1 MEPIKTMKEVELPK
15 ISLEEFVKNLPTED
29 EAILAKRKH
38 LLECRDRQLKVIT
51 PESFQ
56 ETDKHRLLKIQLT
69 DALNWAKHMTESKLN
84 LCLAGETGVGKTR
97 TAWEA
102 IKLRFRLH
110 GGEPFAIGAESFTR
124 RLFRE
129 PHLMDKVCNA
139 KLLLLDDL
147 GKEKTTP
154 TSESAI
160 FEVIRERMDNK
171 RPTIYTTNFTPKTL
185 TLRFQQVETGE
196 AIARRLKESCHVIVY
211 GN

>member
-1 MEPIKTMKEVELPK
+1 MNIDK
-15 ISLEEFVKNLPTED
+15 IINNMPSEE
-29 EAILAKRKH
+29 EAEENKRKY
-38 LLECRDRQLKVIT
+38 LVECRERQLKVIV
-51 PESFQ
+51 PSAFQ
-56 ETDKHRLLKIQLT
+56 DTEQTRLLKSQLT
-69 DALNWAKHMTESKLN
+69 EAKNWARHMNESKLN
-84 LCLAGETGVGKTR
+84 LCLAGDTGVGKTR
-97 TAWEA
+97 TAWIA
-102 IKLRFRLH
+102 IALRFKIY
-110 GGEPFAIGAESFTR
+110 GGEPYAIGAETFTR

-185 TLRFQQVETGE
+185 TLRFQQQETGE
-196 AIARRLKESCHVIVY
+196 AIARRLKESCQVIVY